1 MKIKLAD
8 RIHNVRSLQLIV
20 NIKPEKVKRYIKE
33 TLEIYIPKA
42 RQIDLKIYKILK
54 EALNEIN
61 QIVYGK
67 DIEKPNPKFIMKK
80 ELVRNR
86 GSFNEYDFEKVLQY
100 LSVGLESI
108 KVVYNEEEVHTI
120 IGNMINGFS
129 DRDFYWTLR
138 MIRKVLTELKKDYY
152 ETYYEDYEEILKGE
166 GYIPKND
173 EELILALI
181 ERA

>member
-1 MKIKLAD
+1 MSK
-8 RIHNVRSLQLIV
+8 Q
-20 NIKPEKVKRYIKE
+20 
-33 TLEIYIPKA
+33 
-42 RQIDLKIYKILK
+42 
-54 EALNEIN
+54 
-61 QIVYGK
+61 
-67 DIEKPNPKFIMKK
+67 
-80 ELVRNR
+80 
-86 GSFNEYDFEKVLQY
+86 
-100 LSVGLESI
+100 LESI